1 MSVLV
6 DLGASFYSPIYLV
19 DGMPVT
25 FSDELGAEENW
36 TDLVYEC
43 ALNLI
48 MALHYESTKDG
59 ANTTLLL
66 GRLILEVD
74 GSIMT
79 ALIVH

>member
-48 MALHYESTKDG
+48 MASYIMSLQKT
-59 ANTTLLL
+59 AQNTTLL
-66 GRLILEVD
+66 
-74 GSIMT
+74 
-79 ALIVH
+79 